1 MSNDNTKS
9 NKLETMPV
17 GKLLASMSIPMMIS
31 FFIQAMY
38 NIVDSIFVARIS
50 EDALTAVSLAM
61 PMQQIAHAIAIG
73 IGVGINATIPKNL
86 GMKRRDRA
94 NKAAGN
100 AITMDFILW
109 CIFIVLAI
117 TLVPTI
123 YRLQISDRTVINY
136 GIIYLTICWCGIGGE
151 FFGQIFEK
159 MLVASGHSLYAMLS
173 QASGAIFNIVFDP
186 ILIFGLGPFPKMG
199 IAGAAIATISGQF
212 VGGIIACILNI
223 KCNKDI
229 NIGLSDLKLEMET
242 VREIFAVGIPSMIT
256 IGLMSITTFLA
267 NQIFRT
273 YSKTAIA
280 VYGIWIKLQNF
291 CYMPLFGMNNGM
303 VPILSYNHARNNKDR
318 VRKTMR
324 LAITVSLA
332 YMIILV
338 SVLEMVPEYILILF
352 DASSNMMDIGMIAV
366 RACVLSIPFGGI
378 CIILTTSM
386 QAMDHSRYTLLIN
399 IFRQLIII
407 VGLLFLISIITH
419 NLNAVWFA
427 IPLSEFISCG
437 MAIGLENKMMRDM
450 EIIGGEN

>member
-1 MSNDNTKS
+1 M
-9 NKLETMPV
+9 
-17 GKLLASMSIPMMIS
+17 
-31 FFIQAMY
+31 
-38 NIVDSIFVARIS
+38 
-50 EDALTAVSLAM
+50 
-61 PMQQIAHAIAIG
+61 
-73 IGVGINATIPKNL
+73 
-86 GMKRRDRA
+86 
-94 NKAAGN
+94 
-100 AITMDFILW
+100 
-109 CIFIVLAI
+109 
-117 TLVPTI
+117 
-123 YRLQISDRTVINY
+123 
-136 GIIYLTICWCGIGGE
+136 
-151 FFGQIFEK
+151 
-159 MLVASGHSLYAMLS
+159 
-173 QASGAIFNIVFDP
+173 
-186 ILIFGLGPFPKMG
+186 
-199 IAGAAIATISGQF
+199 
-212 VGGIIACILNI
+212 NI

-318 VRKTMR
+318 VRKTMC

-419 NLNAVWFA
+419 NLKAVWFA

-450 EIIGGEN
+450 EIK

>member
-123 YRLQISDRTVINY
+123 YRLQISDKTVINY

-186 ILIFGLGPFPKMG
+186 ILIFDNL
-199 IAGAAIATISGQF
+199 
-212 VGGIIACILNI
+212 
-223 KCNKDI
+223 
-229 NIGLSDLKLEMET
+229 LEE
-242 VREIFAVGIPSMIT
+242 
-256 IGLMSITTFLA
+256 
-267 NQIFRT
+267 
-273 YSKTAIA
+273 
-280 VYGIWIKLQNF
+280 
-291 CYMPLFGMNNGM
+291 
-303 VPILSYNHARNNKDR
+303 
-318 VRKTMR
+318 
-324 LAITVSLA
+324 
-332 YMIILV
+332 
-338 SVLEMVPEYILILF
+338 
-352 DASSNMMDIGMIAV
+352 
-366 RACVLSIPFGGI
+366 
-378 CIILTTSM
+378 
-386 QAMDHSRYTLLIN
+386 
-399 IFRQLIII
+399 
-407 VGLLFLISIITH
+407 
-419 NLNAVWFA
+419 
-427 IPLSEFISCG
+427 
-437 MAIGLENKMMRDM
+437 
-450 EIIGGEN
+450 

>member
-159 MLVASGHSLYAMLS
+159 MLVASG
-173 QASGAIFNIVFDP
+173 
-186 ILIFGLGPFPKMG
+186 KMG

-450 EIIGGEN
+450 EIK